1 MKTETKCGICDGTG
15 AVAAVRGFDSCPN
28 GCLDERAAA
37 PRLTLVPLAAEQP
50 TETVSAIAAFI
61 VGAYEQVRPRLV
73 DPEEVTV
80 VARLGG
86 AR

>member
-1 MKTETKCGICDGTG
+1 MSRCTTCDGTG
-15 AVAAVRGFDSCPN
+15 AVAAGRGFDACPK

-61 VGAYEQVRPRLV
+61 VSAYGQVRPRLV
-73 DPEEVTV
+73 DPDEVTV
-80 VARLGG
+80 VARFGG